1 MTTCRVSAARLSS
14 DRTITMRSSTAT
26 SPFRKADALS
36 VLRLGGACMASSSS
50 HNIIDCIDNQAMKLL
65 IDPYD
70 DDDMPSGR
78 LGQTPAQASGQID
91 HGQDIPAQV
100 DDAAHIIG
108 NVRQQS
114 RRRPCPDFPDGHDI
128 DAQKLFADLEGDELA
143 GHFVTLFLKS

>member
-1 MTTCRVSAARLSS
+1 
-14 DRTITMRSSTAT
+14 
-26 SPFRKADALS
+26 
-36 VLRLGGACMASSSS
+36 
-50 HNIIDCIDNQAMKLL
+50 MKLL

-128 DAQKLFADLEGDELA
+128 DARSEEQTSELQSLMRISYA
-143 GHFVTLFLKS
+143 VFCLKKTKILIK